1 MNFSGV
7 SVQRNIRKL
16 PEIRFSKNKRL
27 TSYAGLVIFQALL
40 TRLGFVAALKNS
52 LGHLTKGA
60 YGQPA
65 IVLLLIVHLLLGFR
79 RLRGLDYYR
88 DDPLVLRVMGL
99 KRLPD
104 VSTVSRKLR
113 SMDTKGVE
121 NLLGL
126 NRALVLG
133 RLNAIAAPR
142 VTMDFD
148 GVVQS
153 TKGHTEGTAIGFNKK
168 KKGARSYYPLFCT
181 VAQTDQVFD
190 MHHRSGNVHDS
201 NGAVEF
207 IDDSLSKVKETLNRV
222 QLEVRVDSAFF
233 NDDILWLLELYH
245 AEFTCSVPFE
255 RFAELKA
262 MVEKRKRWK
271 RLDNSWSYF
280 VTDWQP
286 KCWDERYRFLF
297 LRQKKQVRY
306 KGPLQLD
313 LYRPK
318 DFDYDYK
325 VIVTNKKSKA
335 KSVLQ
340 FHNGRG
346 VQEKLFGE
354 GQQHTALG
362 VIPTRRKIANQTFTI
377 ASMLAHNLS
386 RELQMAADLPAL
398 RQTAKRNSLWKF
410 LSLGTIRQRLL
421 HRAGSLSRPAGKLTL
436 TVSGSQIVQTEM
448 ERYLQPNI

>member
-1 MNFSGV
+1 
-7 SVQRNIRKL
+7 
-16 PEIRFSKNKRL
+16 
-27 TSYAGLVIFQALL
+27 
-40 TRLGFVAALKNS
+40 
-52 LGHLTKGA
+52 
-60 YGQPA
+60 
-65 IVLLLIVHLLLGFR
+65 
-79 RLRGLDYYR
+79 
-88 DDPLVLRVMGL
+88 
-99 KRLPD
+99 
-104 VSTVSRKLR
+104 
-113 SMDTKGVE
+113 
-121 NLLGL
+121 
-126 NRALVLG
+126 VLG
-133 RLNAIAAPR
+133 NLAECSAIFLQR
-142 VTMDFD
+142 W
-148 GVVQS
+148 
-153 TKGHTEGTAIGFNKK
+153 
-168 KKGARSYYPLFCT
+168 
-181 VAQTDQVFD
+181 
-190 MHHRSGNVHDS
+190 
-201 NGAVEF
+201 
-207 IDDSLSKVKETLNRV
+207 SKL
-222 QLEVRVDSAFF
+222 
-233 NDDILWLLELYH
+233 
-245 AEFTCSVPFE
+245 TCSVPFE

-280 VTDWQP
+280 VTDWQA

-377 ASMLAHNLS
+377 AGMLAHNLS

-448 ERYLQPNI
+448 DRYLQPNI